1 MEEKLF
7 EYVKNNF
14 DFMKQGFKEM
24 QKNFK
29 EVLDFMN
36 QKFED
41 VYRRFDVIDAKF
53 EDVYRKFDVI
63 NAKFEDV
70 YHILDAHNR
79 KFAEFQ
85 EMFNDF
91 QRSLV
96 LIEYNVSDKIP
107 ALFDAFTVNHDLYEK
122 LEKRVDDLEQKRNV
136 DSLKISILEEKLG

>member
-14 DFMKQGFKEM
+14 DFMKQGFEEM

-29 EVLDFMN
+29 EMLDFMN

-41 VYRRFDVIDAKF
+41 VYHRFDMIDAKF
-53 EDVYRKFDVI
+53 EDVYRT
-63 NAKFEDV
+63 
-70 YHILDAHNR
+70 LDAHNR
-79 KFAEFQ
+79 KFVEFQ

-122 LEKRVDDLEQKRNV
+122 LEKRVDDLEQKQNV

>member
-14 DFMKQGFKEM
+14 DFMKQGFEEM

-29 EVLDFMN
+29 EMLDFMN

-41 VYRRFDVIDAKF
+41 VYRT
-53 EDVYRKFDVI
+53 
-63 NAKFEDV
+63 
-70 YHILDAHNR
+70 LDAHNR
-79 KFAEFQ
+79 KFVEFQ
-85 EMFNDF
+85 EMFNDI

-122 LEKRVDDLEQKRNV
+122 LEKRVDDLEQKQNV